1 MDQPRFEL
9 ATIDIV
15 IIIVYFIG
23 VIAHGVYV
31 SRKGNDGSEDY
42 FLAGRNL
49 PWYLIGF
56 SLFASNM
63 SGSSFVG
70 LMGGTYAEG
79 IALYNYEW
87 TAALV
92 LIFFAFFI
100 LPYFLRAK
108 IHTVPEFLE
117 KRFDVRSR
125 RAYSAFTVLAVIFI
139 DASAAVYAGGL
150 VITQVF
156 PIPLW
161 QAAAILAAVAGVYTV
176 LGGLSAVVVTDTVQA
191 ILLIIGSLI
200 IFVLGLNEVGGWQA
214 LVQATP
220 DEKYALILPPSDDF
234 LPWPGLLGVV
244 FVGFYFWS
252 FNQFIVQRT
261 LGAKNLSEGRKGAL
275 FAGLLKLPNIFIMVI
290 PGLIALSLYPNLE
303 NPDLA
308 FPALAFDLLPVG
320 LRGVI
325 MAALIAAI
333 MSSLDSAFNAI
344 SSMVTMDFVKPL
356 RPDTSQASLVRFG
369 RIFTGVAMLIVAV
382 YAPLIA
388 NFETLFGY
396 LQSALS
402 FLVPALVAIFFLGL
416 FWKRANADGA
426 FWTIIL
432 TLIIGIPLFIL
443 MEVTSIWS
451 SSWGLPSIH
460 FTYMGIVMFV
470 LGGLLTAGISLATEA
485 PDAEKVDEYAFT
497 RENFRKDVA
506 KVDKKWYL
514 DFRYQSIVLGV
525 IMVATVAYFW

>member
-1 MDQPRFEL
+1 MDQPQFEL
-9 ATIDIV
+9 ATVDIV
-15 IIIVYFIG
+15 IVIVYFVG
-23 VIAHGVYV
+23 VVAHGIYM
-31 SRKGNDGSEDY
+31 SRKGNDSSEGY
-42 FLAGRNL
+42 FLAGRGL

-70 LMGGTYAEG
+70 LMGGTYANG
-79 IALYNYEW
+79 IVIYNYEW
-87 TAALV
+87 TATLV

-108 IHTVPEFLE
+108 LHTVPEFLE
-117 KRFDVRSR
+117 KRFDQRSR

-156 PIPLW
+156 PIQLW
-161 QAAAILAAVAGVYTV
+161 LAAAILAAVAGLYTI
-176 LGGLSAVVVTDTVQA
+176 LGGLAAVVVTDTVQA

-200 IFVLGLNEVGGWQA
+200 IFVLGLNAVGGWEQMFA
-214 LVQATP
+214 GVPTEQTS
-220 DEKYALILPPSDDF
+220 IIQPPSDDF
-234 LPWPGLLGVV
+234 VPWPGLLGVL

-261 LGAKNLSEGRKGAL
+261 LGAKDLDEGRKGAL
-275 FAGLLKLPNIFIMVI
+275 FAGLLKLPNIFIMVL
-290 PGLIALSLYPNLE
+290 PGLIALQLYPNLS

-320 LRGVI
+320 LRGLI

-333 MSSLDSAFNAI
+333 MSSLDSAFNAV

-356 RPDTSQASLVRFG
+356 RPDLSQINLVKIG
-369 RIFTGVAMLIVAV
+369 RVFTGVAMVIVAV

-416 FWKRANADGA
+416 FWKRANADSA
-426 FWTIIL
+426 FYTIIL
-432 TLIIGIPLFIL
+432 TLVIGIPLFIM
-443 MEVTSIWS
+443 MEVTNVWNSF
-451 SSWGLPSIH
+451 GFPDVH
-460 FTYMGIVMFV
+460 FTYMGIFMFI
-470 LGGLLTAGISLATEA
+470 LGTLLVVGISLAGEE
-485 PDAEKVDEYAFT
+485 PDEERVRQYAFT
-497 RENFRKDVA
+497 RENYHKDVA
-506 KVDKKWYL
+506 NVDKVWYR
-514 DFRYQSIVLGV
+514 DFRYQSIGLAVMMAV
-525 IMVATVAYFW
+525 VVVAFW